1 LQVGDYIGFTVIDRN
16 RLAAAQD
23 AETGAVQEALNQ
35 EVGIMKRF
43 LLAGSML
50 FAVMMVG
57 AFAAHA
63 KTDSTVNE
71 RATVQFTE
79 TVKLMNV
86 FLRGEYLIVHDEG
99 RMAKGED
106 CTYLYDRSGKLVV
119 SFHCTPVERPKA
131 DHFRVVATRLTADGV
146 SEIKEIQFP
155 GSTEAHL
162 VP

>member
-1 LQVGDYIGFTVIDRN
+1 
-16 RLAAAQD
+16 
-23 AETGAVQEALNQ
+23 
-35 EVGIMKRF
+35 MKRL

-50 FAVMMVG
+50 FAVMLLG
-57 AFAAHA
+57 AFAANA
-63 KTDSTVNE
+63 KTDSKINE
-71 RATVQFTE
+71 RATVQFNQ

-106 CTYLYDRSGKLVV
+106 CTYVYDRSGKLVV

-131 DHFRVVATRLTADGV
+131 TGFKIIATPLTPDGV
-146 SEIKEIQFP
+146 SEIKEIQFG
-155 GSTEAHL
+155 GSTEAHI

>member
-1 LQVGDYIGFTVIDRN
+1 
-16 RLAAAQD
+16 
-23 AETGAVQEALNQ
+23 
-35 EVGIMKRF
+35 MKRF
-43 LLAGSML
+43 LLAGSLL

-57 AFAAHA
+57 AFASHA
-63 KTDSTVNE
+63 KTDSKINE

-131 DHFRVVATRLTADGV
+131 DHFKVIATRLTADGV
-146 SEIKEIQFP
+146 SEIKEIQFQ

-162 VP
+162 IP